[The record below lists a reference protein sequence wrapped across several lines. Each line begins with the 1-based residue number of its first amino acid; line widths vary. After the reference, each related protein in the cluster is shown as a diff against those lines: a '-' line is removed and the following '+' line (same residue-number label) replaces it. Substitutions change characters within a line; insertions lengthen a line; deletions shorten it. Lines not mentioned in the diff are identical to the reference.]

1 MNKTDVKYTPEEILQ
16 ILNDFYLLQ
25 SEYIGEAKRGHKLS
39 FETTIK
45 SWRNTCDL
53 LKPDKLAKVDYEYFG
68 LTTDVL
74 ELENILRSEQEK
86 TLKEYCEYI
95 AQNTKRETIT
105 LRGSLGGKCL
115 EAGIFKK
122 INENLK
128 KRGAKIKELKPSNNF
143 PLLFKKY
150 PSEIVEVVS
159 KLAPGTIGYYKIKV
173 NTVSKIGG
181 YLFLLAILI
190 LIIVLIVHKASWFL
204 AIPFIV
210 SFIVISIGN
219 KMKDALFDIG
229 GYKTVGDLVYGI
241 KQRI

>member
-1 MNKTDVKYTPEEILQ
+1 MSNIYIKYTPKEILQ

-45 SWRNTCDL
+45 NWRTTCNL
-53 LKPDKLAKVDYEYFG
+53 LEPDKLTKADHEYFG
-68 LTTDVL
+68 LTTDMA
-74 ELENILRSEQEK
+74 ELMDILSNENK
-86 TLKEYCEYI
+86 NTLKEYCEYI
-95 AQNTKRETIT
+95 AQNAKRETIT

-115 EAGIFKK
+115 EAGILKK

-128 KRGAKIKELKPSNNF
+128 KRGAKIKELKPSDNF
-143 PLLFKKY
+143 PLLFKKH
-150 PSEIVEVVS
+150 PEIFEVVS

-210 SFIVISIGN
+210 SFIFMSIGN

-229 GYKTVGDLVYGI
+229 GYKTVRDLVYGI
-241 KQRI
+241 KQRV

>member
-1 MNKTDVKYTPEEILQ
+1 MSEIYIKYTPEEILQ

-25 SEYIGEAKRGHKLS
+25 SEYIGEAKKSNKLS

-45 SWRNTCDL
+45 NWRTTCDL
-53 LKPDKLAKVDYEYFG
+53 LEPYKLAKVDHEYFD
-68 LTTDVL
+68 LTTDIA
-74 ELENILRSEQEK
+74 ELEDILNNENK
-86 TLKEYCEYI
+86 NTLKEYCEYI
-95 AQNTKRETIT
+95 AQNAKRETIT
-105 LRGSLGGKCL
+105 LRGSLGGKCM
-115 EAGIFKK
+115 EAGILKK

-128 KRGAKIKELKPSNNF
+128 KRVAKIKELKPSDDF

-150 PSEIVEVVS
+150 SSEIVEVVS

-190 LIIVLIVHKASWFL
+190 LIIVLIAHKASWFL

-210 SFIVISIGN
+210 SIIVISIGN
-219 KMKDALFDIG
+219 KMKDTLYDIG
-229 GYKTVGDLVYGI
+229 GYKTVRDLVYGI

>member
-1 MNKTDVKYTPEEILQ
+1 MSKTDVKYTPKEILQ

-25 SEYIGEAKRGHKLS
+25 SEYIGEAKKDNKLS

-45 SWRNTCDL
+45 NWRTTCDL
-53 LKPDKLAKVDYEYFG
+53 LEPDKLAKVDHEYFN
-68 LTTDVL
+68 LTTDIA
-74 ELENILRSEQEK
+74 ELEDILNNENK
-86 TLKEYCEYI
+86 NTLKEYCEYI
-95 AQNTKRETIT
+95 AQNAKRETIT
-105 LRGSLGGKCL
+105 SRGSLGGKCL
-115 EAGIFKK
+115 EAGILKK

-128 KRGAKIKELKPSNNF
+128 KRGAKINELKPSNNF

-190 LIIVLIVHKASWFL
+190 LIIVLIVDKASWFL

-219 KMKDALFDIG
+219 KMKDALLDIG
-229 GYKTVGDLVYGI
+229 GYKTVRDLVYGI